1 MNKQDNINIVIG
13 IIIGVLLSFIAVI
26 VKDEIRYYAECDGK
40 VVSDWN
46 GKNYCVD
53 PSILD
58 K

>member
-1 MNKQDNINIVIG
+1 MKKQDTINIIIG
-13 IIIGVLLSFIAVI
+13 IIIGMLLAFIAVV
-26 VKDEIRYYAECDGK
+26 VKDEIRFYAECDGK
-40 VVSDWN
+40 VLSDWN

>member
-1 MNKQDNINIVIG
+1 MTKQDNINIVIG
-13 IIIGVLLSFIAVI
+13 IIIGVLLAFIAVV

>member
-1 MNKQDNINIVIG
+1 MKKQDNINIIIG
-13 IIIGVLLSFIAVI
+13 IIIGMLLVLIGTL
-26 VKDEIRYYAECDGK
+26 VKDEIRFYAECDGK

>member
-1 MNKQDNINIVIG
+1 MKKQDNINIIIG
-13 IIIGVLLSFIAVI
+13 IIIGVLLSFVAVL
-26 VKDEIRYYAECDGK
+26 VKDDIRFHAECDGK

-46 GKNYCVD
+46 GHNYCVD

>member
-1 MNKQDNINIVIG
+1 MKNRDNLHIIIG
-13 IIIGVLLSFIAVI
+13 IIVGILLSMIAVL
-26 VKDEIRYYAECDGK
+26 VKDEIRFHAECDGK

>member
-1 MNKQDNINIVIG
+1 MKKQDNINIIIG
-13 IIIGVLLSFIAVI
+13 IIIGMLLAIIVVI

>member
-1 MNKQDNINIVIG
+1 MTKQDNINIVIG